1 MTSSIQDRV
10 LAATHACLRPLA
22 KILLRSGVNYRQFA
36 DIAKIAFLEEALA
49 ESERSGRK
57 TNTSR
62 VAVRTGLSRKEVSR
76 LREELEAG
84 PRAVPGST
92 GSGRERTGHAARVLQ
107 LWHSDSR
114 FLTATKSPRDLP
126 FSGDEHSFM
135 ALVRMV
141 GGDVPPGAVK
151 AELLAAA
158 AVVETDQG
166 LLRAEKR
173 YFIPGD
179 VGEDLVVGLDQIVRP
194 VIEVLARNTGPL
206 RGRPFFQR
214 IAYSENLTPAGLK
227 QFRLDAERRCEG
239 FVQSVDDWLSENE
252 ADPGTRLTDVPRV
265 GIGVFYF
272 EESAEDQ
279 SAWLPIKDGAA
290 GREST

>member
-36 DIAKIAFLEEALA
+36 DIAKNAFIEEALA
-49 ESERSGRK
+49 ESDRSGRR

-76 LREELEAG
+76 LREELES
-84 PRAVPGST
+84 RRRSTPGAI
-92 GSGRERTGHAARVLQ
+92 GSARERTGHAARVLQ
-107 LWHSDSR
+107 IWHSDRR

-126 FSGDEHSFM
+126 FAGDDQSFLT
-135 ALVRMV
+135 LVRMV

-151 AELLAAA
+151 AELLAAG

-173 YFIPGD
+173 YFVPGD

-194 VIEVLARNTGPL
+194 VIDVLAQNTGPL
-206 RGRPFFQR
+206 RGQPFFQR
-214 IAYSENLTPAGLK
+214 IAYSENLNPVELK
-227 QFRLDAERRCEG
+227 RFRQTAESRCEE

-252 ADPGTRLTDVPRV
+252 AAPGTQPPHTPRAGV
-265 GIGVFYF
+265 GVFYF
-272 EESAEDQ
+272 EESPEAQ
-279 SAWLPIKDGAA
+279 GARQMDDTTQA
-290 GREST
+290 D